1 MSIQLI
7 LWDVPYETR
16 IIDKIRNSISTLL
29 SDSEI
34 LICLKRAYDKWKKF
48 PPGFMIIEDGDPG
61 LIEHHKEGDEP
72 DDDWF
77 MSRVQDE
84 VSKFKL

>member
-1 MSIQLI
+1 MNTQLI

-16 IIDKIRNSISTLL
+16 IIDSVRNGMSTRL

-34 LICLKRAYDKWKKF
+34 LICLKRAYAKWKNF
-48 PPGFMIIEDGDPG
+48 PPGYMAIEDGDPG

-72 DDDWF
+72 EDNWF

-84 VSKFKL
+84 VGKFKF